1 MLIKIGKF
9 DVTECWDGVFYKN
22 LSDYPNMS
30 DREAQTVLD
39 FIRYEKEN
47 GRTCKIETNSEILQ
61 KIEDDR
67 QDSIIIG

>member
-1 MLIKIGKF
+1 
-9 DVTECWDGVFYKN
+9 
-22 LSDYPNMS
+22 MS

-39 FIRYEKEN
+39 FIRYEEEN
-47 GRTCKIETNSEILQ
+47 GRTCKIEANSEILQ